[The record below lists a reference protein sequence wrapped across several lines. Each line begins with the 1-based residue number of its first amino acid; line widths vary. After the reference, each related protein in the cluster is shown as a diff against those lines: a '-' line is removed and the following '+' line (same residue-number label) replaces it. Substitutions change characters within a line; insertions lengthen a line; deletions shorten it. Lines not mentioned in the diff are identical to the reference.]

1 MSDALERSQSPQAAA
16 ESSERGRKLVEVVP
30 DGDVLLKVG
39 RGADAVDI
47 RVSGTVISLASDV
60 FSRMLSS
67 SYLEARTK
75 EVVLAE
81 DDPEVILD
89 FCNIVHHKAENL
101 DHCDTT
107 RLCKLAELADARLCK
122 NALRPWI
129 AARLARVL
137 EAFMDKDRDR
147 NAVHRSRIVLKDFPL
162 LNIGQCIG
170 VAAVFRFA
178 DLFWFA
184 TKHAVLSW
192 GSCRLRSPER
202 RMPSFTDTALF
213 ASGRDLEEE
222 LEKVRTQRL
231 HGFLDDVFKCVGKGF
246 DTGAFCPSSLQ
257 KRGCSFAKYSTVMFY
272 LAKKG
277 IKPGQA
283 GTCQKSISQAMNAVR
298 DLDRQWALSPWDQI
312 LMYSGCRR
320 GLLMRCDFCRRNIA
334 DDLFQVVERHMKT
347 APGVCLVC
355 YTGRREKFFHNTRN
369 HEKH

>member
-107 RLCKLAELADARLCK
+107 RLS
-122 NALRPWI
+122 
-129 AARLARVL
+129 
-137 EAFMDKDRDR
+137 FMDKDRDR
-147 NAVHRSRIVLKDFPL
+147 NAVHSSRIVLKDFPL